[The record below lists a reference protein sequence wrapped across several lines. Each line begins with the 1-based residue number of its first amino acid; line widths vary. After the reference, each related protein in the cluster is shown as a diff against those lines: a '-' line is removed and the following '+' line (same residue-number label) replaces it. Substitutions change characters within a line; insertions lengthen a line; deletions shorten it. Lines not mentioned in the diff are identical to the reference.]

1 MNRARTYR
9 CTRIRR
15 WVARSNDTETLPL
28 RPSCRGRIIATRG
41 YDFRKGQVD
50 HAKTLVVNAKVLVV
64 LPVLLV
70 RVPVAPRVA
79 TDVTPLTSHD
89 DET

>member
-1 MNRARTYR
+1 MGMR
-9 CTRIRR
+9 CSFGHPAWLIPRPGLFFERLVLICKCSTL
-15 WVARSNDTETLPL
+15 SNE
-28 RPSCRGRIIATRG
+28 
-41 YDFRKGQVD
+41 
-50 HAKTLVVNAKVLVV
+50 VLVV

-79 TDVTPLTSHD
+79 TDVTPLASHD

>member
-1 MNRARTYR
+1 MLT
-9 CTRIRR
+9 CKCSTL
-15 WVARSNDTETLPL
+15 SNE
-28 RPSCRGRIIATRG
+28 
-41 YDFRKGQVD
+41 
-50 HAKTLVVNAKVLVV
+50 VLVV

-79 TDVTPLTSHD
+79 TDVTPLASHD